1 MFSEKDYK
9 KYIFRNY
16 NTVDDVEVIGDKYF
30 VKENVE
36 VINETSYTYIGAF
49 ILSMSK
55 RIMNEVMCLA
65 EDNDLSIYYQDT
77 DSMHIE
83 LDDIEKLGKIF

>member
-9 KYIFRNY
+9 KYIYRNY
-16 NTVDDVEVIGDKYF
+16 NTVEDIEVIGDKYF

-36 VINETSYTYIGAF
+36 VINEASFTYIGAF

-65 EDNDLSIYYQDT
+65 EDNGL
-77 DSMHIE
+77 
-83 LDDIEKLGKIF
+83 